1 MNFNMWVGVDGW
13 MDQVGIRLT
22 QLSTGIKV
30 EADLSHKDIGTG

>member
-1 MNFNMWVGVDGW
+1 MWVGVDGW

-30 EADLSHKDIGTG
+30 VADLSHKDIGTG